1 MPNTFYPGIDLQEI
15 PGVFHS
21 MPGVPPNVVGP
32 VFLLDSRGLPF
43 RRDSLPVGTI
53 SNPQPDWQYVNVR
66 RFTIYIEQSLSQGLQ
81 WVVFQ
86 NNTPALWSRAA
97 NAIASFLNNQWL
109 QGSLHGSKK
118 QEAYFVVCNNTTM
131 SQQPTWD
138 NGGLVALGRVF
149 AREPQECV
157 IIQIGIQTKKK

>member
-131 SQQPTWD
+131 SQNDLD
-138 NGGLVALGRVF
+138 NGRLVALVGF
-149 AREPQECV
+149 APVSPAEFV